1 MFLGT
6 KVAEVEIA
14 NFQVKRFVESIG
26 NATTILP
33 ADAGSLA
40 DVDIRAG
47 QGTFA
52 TFSDRTTNAAEQVP
66 FNNVLVVDVNTTGS
80 FLSQIRA
87 GWLSDFDVAENSFLT
102 VETWLRTDDAP
113 FNVRLQLEQSPAVN
127 RRVFREDLSVTN
139 QWTKHEFTVTTRQA
153 STAGELKFEAIF
165 GRSLGR
171 LEIGGMQIFD
181 HGTIPDLT
189 QHLPQGTQ
197 NYSQRSADSDWR
209 WEAQQNLLE
218 NRRSELQ
225 VNVTNLAGAPISGA
239 TVNIDQ
245 IEHSYGFGNILKTEF
260 ISDIAGGQAS
270 DPASQRHA
278 AIASRLFNTIT
289 IANGIR
295 WVPWTQSRARGIDTP
310 CKWSTKAKRL
320 NESIFHAEP
329 STTI

>member
-14 NFQVKRFVESIG
+14 NFQVKRFVESID

-66 FNNVLVVDVNTTGS
+66 FNNVLVVDINTTGS

-153 STAGELKFEAIF
+153 ST
-165 GRSLGR
+165 
-171 LEIGGMQIFD
+171 
-181 HGTIPDLT
+181 
-189 QHLPQGTQ
+189 
-197 NYSQRSADSDWR
+197 
-209 WEAQQNLLE
+209 
-218 NRRSELQ
+218 
-225 VNVTNLAGAPISGA
+225 AGAPISGA